1 MKLANG
7 YTTGEIETIA
17 RDFEN
22 RGIGIKEIKTE
33 NGALIIKWEDP
44 KQTGKEESVYHKIG
58 A

>member
-1 MKLANG
+1 MKKNNG
-7 YTTGEIETIA
+7 YTKEEIENIA

-33 NGALIIKWEDP
+33 NGALIIKWADP
-44 KQTGKEESVYHKIG
+44 KQTGKEESVYYKIG

>member
-1 MKLANG
+1 MKNG
-7 YTTGEIETIA
+7 YTKEEIATIA

-33 NGALIIKWEDP
+33 NGALIIKWADP

-58 A
+58 